1 MAKEISNLITFNTY
15 KFERGGLLVDMFNQF
30 NARVGDQ
37 GTELAIQWETSRT
50 ETKINLKERG
60 LHFYAAGSVG
70 QYLEKLED
78 GTGFKMS
85 ADASTVEWEDKDEA
99 GSLDDG
105 ITVVKLPKQFFP
117 QKGIFFGY
125 FGLKDRQGNIFT
137 SVNVWFR
144 VLGGV
149 PTMGAAIPY
158 FVTEFDEVLERCNGK
173 IIDALA
179 ELREKYQAEVKK
191 NEDMSAETRAALSK
205 LADAVGAIQAQIDA
219 GNVVTLVQ
227 HNRDIKALS
236 EMIEHKL
243 AEMNLTPETFP
254 NADAI
259 QTTYPNGKEGLFIA
273 EDTGHKWIYYQGKW
287 ADAGIYQGIGI
298 ADRSLRAKMTKQ
310 FDVLYRVVQAQPIVI
325 DWDKHQLI
333 IAKFISLME
342 GKEVVDLPEGTYT
355 WDDKLVTIYCGFNAT
370 KQQFDFVDYGHIND
384 LPDDDYFIGVFDSA
398 SKMISSLFKV
408 TESTSVWH
416 DGTKTLIQNNIL
428 PPLQQAI
435 CTATDDDIHI
445 DFAKRTLTLYNTLHF
460 YSKTHAL
467 EVQPGTFTLNDKGLA
482 SFIYAT
488 WSDNSDKYV
497 LKAAAEINDV
507 PENSWY
513 LGWIDYYRSSSYF
526 NQIGTNSINKLKRA
540 NLTIAG
546 KITVDFDTKEIVF
559 PRNFDGFNF
568 SFKLPKD
575 YQNPVRV
582 PLKVTDGMKDNKN
595 VYYIAVDP
603 KNADQL
609 EISSDYT
616 ELSYNCQIIGWI
628 NLSAKY
634 YDFKE
639 YGNAA
644 DLASQPFIGKKVTCL
659 GDSITSGGVTD
670 NGGQAIS
677 YAWYLETLI
686 GTNPTNAGVS
696 GSHIT
701 KGTAG
706 RTDSFAERV
715 DSIKGQD
722 LVTIYGGVNDFLFDS
737 PLGVMTDEATTQTT
751 FYGALK
757 YLVTRLTFNNP
768 DAKLLFI
775 TPMKA
780 DKYGGTYD
788 VNGNVR
794 RNSVNA
800 TEEDY
805 VNAIK
810 EVASYYSIP
819 VLDLFHNGNLNPY
832 IPAQN
837 TMTVDGLHP
846 NEKGAQRL
854 AKTIAHAINNL

>member
-1 MAKEISNLITFNTY
+1 MAETVYDKLITFNVY
-15 KFERGGLLVDMFNQF
+15 KQEPTVKDMTSLFNG
-30 NARVGDQ
+30 RVGDQ
-37 GTELAIQWETSRT
+37 GVRLAVRWVQGEPGTLQ
-50 ETKINLKERG
+50 EVDVINRKML
-60 LHFYAAGSVG
+60 GSVHLMVG
-70 QYLEKLED
+70 NGVPD
-78 GTGFKMS
+78 GEGDINMDVD
-85 ADASTVEWEDKDEA
+85 ADGIDIDSDPANN
-99 GSLDDG
+99 LPHG
-105 ITVVKLPKQFFP
+105 ITVFKLPQEAFP
-117 QKGIFFGY
+117 KDGFAKGY
-125 FGLKDRQGNIFT
+125 FALKDELG
-137 SVNVWFR
+137 NVWSSIDVWFK
-144 VLGGV
+144 VKGGV
-149 PTMGAAIPY
+149 PYLAAKVKY
-158 FVTEFDEVLERCNGK
+158 FSDEWNTFISMARKQNEDFSQEMRDTYNQQVTEAQN
-173 IIDALA
+173 ALTKA
-179 ELREKYQAEVKK
+179 TDNL
-191 NEDMSAETRAALSK
+191 NSLAAT
-205 LADAVGAIQAQIDA
+205 AGNVQAQIDA
-219 GNVVTLVQ
+219 KNFVTFDKYR
-227 HNRDIKALS
+227 HEIEIIS
-236 EMIEHKL
+236 EMIEAKL
-243 AEMNLTPETFP
+243 AQMNLTPETFP
-254 NADAI
+254 NATAI
-259 QTTYPNGKEGLFIA
+259 QDKYPKGKAGLFIA
-273 EDTGHKWIYYQGKW
+273 EDTGHKWIYYQGTW
-287 ADAGIYQGIGI
+287 TDAGVYQGVGV
-298 ADRSLRAKMTKQ
+298 ADRSLTALKMKQ
-310 FDVLYRVVQAQPIVI
+310 LDVLYHVVQANPIVV
-325 DWDKHQLI
+325 DWDNHQLVI
-333 IAKFISLME
+333 DKNIFLME
-342 GKEVVDLPEGTYT
+342 DKNLIELSEGKYSWDSSYT
-355 WDDKLVTIYCGFNAT
+355 TVYVGYNAESLR
-370 KQQFDFVDYGHIND
+370 FDFVDANNVSK
-384 LPDDDYFIGVFDSA
+384 LPDNDYFIGVFDSY
-398 SKMISSLFKV
+398 SKMVSSLFKI
-408 TESTSVWH
+408 TESTNVWH
-416 DGTKTLIQNNIL
+416 DGTKTLIQNSIL

-435 CTATDDDIHI
+435 CTATDDDIHV
-445 DFAKRTLTLYNTLHF
+445 DFVKRTLTLYSTIHL
-460 YSKTHAL
+460 YSKAHSL
-467 EVQPGTFTLNDKGLA
+467 EVDPGTFALNDKGLA
-482 SFIYAT
+482 SFIYAD
-488 WSDNSDKYV
+488 WSDDDKKYI
-497 LKAAAEINDV
+497 LKAAPEITDV
-507 PENSWY
+507 PDNTWY

-568 SFKLPKD
+568 NLKLPKD

-582 PLKVTDGMKDNKN
+582 PLKVSDGMKDNKN

-603 KNADQL
+603 KNADHL
-609 EISSDYT
+609 AISSDYT
-616 ELSYNCQIIGWI
+616 ELSYNCQLIGWI

-644 DLASQPFIGKKVTCL
+644 DLSSQPFIGKKVTCL

-670 NGGQAIS
+670 NGGQAVS

-794 RNSVNA
+794 KNSVNA

-810 EVASYYSIP
+810 EVANYYSIP

>member
-1 MAKEISNLITFNTY
+1 MQSTIIQIDTLKPMGT
-15 KFERGGLLVDMFNQF
+15 LVDLTSQF
-30 NARVGDQ
+30 NARVGDAF
-37 GTELAIQWETSRT
+37 TPITIQWT
-50 ETKINLKERG
+50 EGKIAKNLDG
-60 LHFYAAGSVG
+60 LHPVFEAAVG
-70 QYLEKLED
+70 QGHLEN
-78 GTGFKMS
+78 GQIQMS
-85 ADASTVEWEDKDEA
+85 ADAVPVRWVGDQSAVQNYGQTVLKFPPQVFPKEGLCYGHLALENDQGVRETSVDIWFKVFDGVFNMGLACNYFITDFEEA
-99 GSLDDG
+99 LAKAKGDVYQALDD
-105 ITVVKLPKQFFP
+105 IKQ
-117 QKGIFFGY
+117 QY
-125 FGLKDRQGNIFT
+125 QLKIQAAENAIDDNIA
-137 SVNVWFR
+137 S
-144 VLGGV
+144 L
-149 PTMGAAIPY
+149 
-158 FVTEFDEVLERCNGK
+158 K
-173 IIDALA
+173 
-179 ELREKYQAEVKK
+179 
-191 NEDMSAETRAALSK
+191 K
-205 LADAVGAIQAQIDA
+205 LASAVGAIQAQIDA

-236 EMIEHKL
+236 EMIERKL

-355 WDDKLVTIYCGFNAT
+355 WDDKLVTVYCGFNAT

-384 LPDDDYFIGVFDSA
+384 LPDDDYFIGVFDNA
-398 SKMISSLFKV
+398 SKMISSLFKI
-408 TESTSVWH
+408 TEATSVWH
-416 DGTKTLIQNNIL
+416 DGTKTLIQNKIL

-445 DFAKRTLTLYNTLHF
+445 DFVKRTLTLYNTLHF

-467 EVQPGTFTLNDKGLA
+467 EVQPDTFTLNDKGLA

-488 WSDNSDKYV
+488 WSDDSNKYV
-497 LKAAAEINDV
+497 LKAVAEINDV

-715 DSIKGQD
+715 DSIKAQD

-737 PLGVMTDEATTQTT
+737 PIGTMADEATTQTT

-794 RNSVNA
+794 KNSVNA

-810 EVASYYSIP
+810 EVANYYSIP
-819 VLDLFHNGNLNPY
+819 VLDLFHDGNLNPY

>member
-1 MAKEISNLITFNTY
+1 M
-15 KFERGGLLVDMFNQF
+15 
-30 NARVGDQ
+30 
-37 GTELAIQWETSRT
+37 
-50 ETKINLKERG
+50 
-60 LHFYAAGSVG
+60 
-70 QYLEKLED
+70 
-78 GTGFKMS
+78 
-85 ADASTVEWEDKDEA
+85 
-99 GSLDDG
+99 
-105 ITVVKLPKQFFP
+105 
-117 QKGIFFGY
+117 
-125 FGLKDRQGNIFT
+125 DR
-137 SVNVWFR
+137 
-144 VLGGV
+144 L
-149 PTMGAAIPY
+149 
-158 FVTEFDEVLERCNGK
+158 
-173 IIDALA
+173 
-179 ELREKYQAEVKK
+179 
-191 NEDMSAETRAALSK
+191 
-205 LADAVGAIQAQIDA
+205 
-219 GNVVTLVQ
+219 
-227 HNRDIKALS
+227 
-236 EMIEHKL
+236 
-243 AEMNLTPETFP
+243 
-254 NADAI
+254 
-259 QTTYPNGKEGLFIA
+259 
-273 EDTGHKWIYYQGKW
+273 
-287 ADAGIYQGIGI
+287 
-298 ADRSLRAKMTKQ
+298 
-310 FDVLYRVVQAQPIVI
+310 
-325 DWDKHQLI
+325 
-333 IAKFISLME
+333 
-342 GKEVVDLPEGTYT
+342 
-355 WDDKLVTIYCGFNAT
+355 
-370 KQQFDFVDYGHIND
+370 
-384 LPDDDYFIGVFDSA
+384 
-398 SKMISSLFKV
+398 
-408 TESTSVWH
+408 
-416 DGTKTLIQNNIL
+416 
-428 PPLQQAI
+428 
-435 CTATDDDIHI
+435 
-445 DFAKRTLTLYNTLHF
+445 
-460 YSKTHAL
+460 
-467 EVQPGTFTLNDKGLA
+467 
-482 SFIYAT
+482 
-488 WSDNSDKYV
+488 
-497 LKAAAEINDV
+497 
-507 PENSWY
+507 
-513 LGWIDYYRSSSYF
+513 YRSSSYF

-715 DSIKGQD
+715 DSIKAQD

-737 PLGVMTDEATTQTT
+737 PLGTMADEATTQTT

-794 RNSVNA
+794 KNSVNA

-810 EVASYYSIP
+810 EVANYYSIP

-854 AKTIAHAINNL
+854 AKTIAHAINSL